1 VHFGD
6 PNPAPFEGGQAA
18 PGGFGG
24 EAAPFGGVRSGP
36 AVRTFR
42 TEVTGPF
49 GAAGQKRIRS
59 PRF

>member
-1 VHFGD
+1 VNFGD
-6 PNPAPFEGGQAA
+6 PNPSPFEGGQAE

-24 EAAPFGGVRSGP
+24 EAAAFGGARSGP

-49 GAAGQKRIRS
+49 GAAG
-59 PRF
+59 